1 MKVLKFFSVC
11 VFSVL
16 LMSGCID
23 DDKYAGKH
31 RVSIATV
38 ENADSTNVFFLRLD
52 NDTLLWTAESNFN
65 NYKPKTGQRVI
76 ANYTLLSDKR
86 ATGLYDYDVKLN
98 DVYEV
103 LTKGIFQ
110 ITPDKQDSIGHDS
123 IYVSEM
129 WIGSKYLNIEFL
141 YQGYNKTHFIN
152 LVADT
157 AKTYDDEKIHLEFR
171 HNANN
176 DYPMYNRWGIVSF
189 DISSIQSTTV
199 DSVNLVIHV
208 NAPNQAAEELHE
220 LTYYYNLP
228 SSGIIRK
235 SKRNAFLN
243 YTKTEEFK

>member
-1 MKVLKFFSVC
+1 MKVLNLFSVF
-11 VFSVL
+11 VIAVL

-23 DDKYAGKH
+23 DDKYAGSY

-52 NDTLLWTAESNFN
+52 NDTLLWTAESNFT
-65 NYKPKTGQRVI
+65 NYKPKTGQRII
-76 ANYTLLSDKR
+76 ANYSLLSDKR

-110 ITPDKQDSIGHDS
+110 ISPDKQDSIGHDS

-129 WIGSKYLNIEFL
+129 WIGSKFLNVEFL

-152 LVADT
+152 LVSDT

-176 DYPMYNRWGIVSF
+176 DYPMNNRWGIVSF

-208 NAPNQAAEELHE
+208 NVPNQAEEELYE

-228 SSGIIRK
+228 SSGIKRK
-235 SKRNAFLN
+235 SKSSAFQN
-243 YTKTEEFK
+243 YIKTEELR